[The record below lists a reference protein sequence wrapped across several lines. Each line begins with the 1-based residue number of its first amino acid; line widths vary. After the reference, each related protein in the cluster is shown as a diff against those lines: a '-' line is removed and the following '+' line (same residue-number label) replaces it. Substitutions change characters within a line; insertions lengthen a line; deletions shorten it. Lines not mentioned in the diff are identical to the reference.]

1 MRLLTNQKIKFMQ
14 INLKATIREEKE
26 IEISIESPAFFKNP
40 MTSFNEY
47 IAVIEEC
54 TITVLLMNDYSSI
67 NNSATEK
74 SVKEIKK
81 AHDSWEHIAEEE
93 FFEALNKALKDFDF
107 KPSLRVS
114 NVLDVDV
121 ELERNKIVGNY

>member
-1 MRLLTNQKIKFMQ
+1 MKLKSTVTVNQ
-14 INLKATIREEKE
+14 E
-26 IEISIESPAFFKNP
+26 IDIDIETPSFFKSP

-47 IAVIEEC
+47 LMVKEEC
-54 TITVLLMNDYSSI
+54 TIKVLIMTDYTSI
-67 NNSATEK
+67 TNETTEK
-74 SVKEIKK
+74 AVKDIKK
-81 AHDSWEHIAEEE
+81 AYDSWEHISEEE